1 MFQTFWELYP
11 RKVSRKTAEKAF
23 NRLSRSEQEE
33 ALKALPNHIKYW
45 QLKDTEKEFI
55 PHATTW
61 INQAR
66 YQDEIDLAPTV
77 AKKPQIPWYSNDEL
91 TLAKGRELGINPHPG
106 ETMGQYRSRIQASMH
121 SQATNSVAQNMG
133 TNYLSQIYN
142 KNKV

>member
-33 ALKALPNHIKYW
+33 ALNALPNHIKYW
-45 QLKDTEKEFI
+45 QLKDTDKEFI
-55 PHATTW
+55 PHASSW
-61 INQAR
+61 LNQAR

-91 TLAKGRELGINPHPG
+91 TLSKGRELGINPNPG

-121 SQATNSVAQNMG
+121 SQATNSVSQNMG
-133 TNYLSQIYN
+133 TSYLSQIYN
-142 KNKV
+142 KN